1 MRAGA
6 MGTTAAGPV
15 NMLLLYYNNSCSLR
29 RRGIQPQKHQNK
41 HQTKV
46 SLHVDKEHSN
56 QTIDEVITD
65 YICIFCN
72 DFIVGKYYKQ
82 AGVEK
87 FAEKL
92 NGVQFL
98 VHL

>member
-72 DFIVGKYYKQ
+72 DFIVGKYYQQVLQHQVK
-82 AGVEK
+82 
-87 FAEKL
+87 
-92 NGVQFL
+92 
-98 VHL
+98 